1 MIIIGFRKAA
11 EALHHE
17 AGEALRDRM
26 LAEFHKITS
35 PVITRE
41 EYGKPAVRE
50 KIPFSVSHSGDIV
63 ICARRG
69 GVRRSSEASL
79 GRRNSRG
86 FFLAD
91 ARPCAEIG
99 ADIEKISDKRY
110 PERTEAIAGR
120 YFSCEEQA
128 LIRSS
133 DDPVG
138 CFYALWTRKESYIK
152 LTGRGFPPCAQPIRS
167 AFPKAPLISPSP
179 FSPTAKNTLC
189 RYPSPNKR
197 SE

>member
-63 ICARRG
+63 ICAMGAEGCADLPKLRSGEEIAEGFPRPMRVRAPKSVRHSKRYRTNVIPNG
-69 GVRRSSEASL
+69 RRRSPE
-79 GRRNSRG
+79 
-86 FFLAD
+86 
-91 ARPCAEIG
+91 
-99 ADIEKISDKRY
+99 DISHAKSK
-110 PERTEAIAGR
+110 
-120 YFSCEEQA
+120 
-128 LIRSS
+128 RSS
-133 DDPVG
+133 AAPTIPSDA
-138 CFYALWTRKESYIK
+138 FTRSGP
-152 LTGRGFPPCAQPIRS
+152 GR
-167 AFPKAPLISPSP
+167 KAI
-179 FSPTAKNTLC
+179 
-189 RYPSPNKR
+189 
-197 SE
+197 

>member
-63 ICARRG
+63 ICAMG
-69 GVRRSSEASL
+69 AEGCADLPKLRSGEEIAE
-79 GRRNSRG
+79 G

-138 CFYALWTRKESYIK
+138 AFTRSGP
-152 LTGRGFPPCAQPIRS
+152 GR
-167 AFPKAPLISPSP
+167 KAI
-179 FSPTAKNTLC
+179 
-189 RYPSPNKR
+189 
-197 SE
+197 

>member
-1 MIIIGFRKAA
+1 MIIIGFKKAA

-35 PVITRE
+35 PAITRE

-63 ICARRG
+63 ICAMG
-69 GVRRSSEASL
+69 AEGCADLPKLRSGEEIAE
-79 GRRNSRG
+79 G

-99 ADIEKISDKRY
+99 ADIEKISDKRS

-152 LTGRGFPPCAQPIRS
+152 LTGRGLS
-167 AFPKAPLISPSP
+167 ALRA
-179 FSPTAKNTLC
+179 ADTLC
-189 RYPSPNKR
+189 LPESAAHISFTLLSGGEKYSL
-197 SE
+197 SVSFTE

>member
-1 MIIIGFRKAA
+1 MIIIGFKKAA

-35 PVITRE
+35 PIITRE
-41 EYGKPAVRE
+41 EYGKPAVKE
-50 KIPFSVSHSGDIV
+50 KIPVSVSHSGDIV
-63 ICARRG
+63 ICAMGAERRADLPML
-69 GVRRSSEASL
+69 RSGEEIAE
-79 GRRNSRG
+79 G

-91 ARPCAEIG
+91 ASPCSEIG
-99 ADIEKISDKRY
+99 ADIEKISDKRS

-152 LTGRGFPPCAQPIRS
+152 LTGRGLS
-167 AFPKAPLISPSP
+167 ALRA
-179 FSPTAKNTLC
+179 ADTLC
-189 RYPSPNKR
+189 IPESAAHISFTLLSNGEKYSL
-197 SE
+197 SVSFTE